1 MGITEM
7 NDELEIIAVTPDTI
21 FVSGRALTEEDALN
35 AVDNVLQN
43 LYDTSDLQNVDTAI
57 NTLVGI
63 QRFASKSLAK
73 LLYGTRLW
81 WDKHNPTNNF
91 YDYMESLHDL
101 KNVTIDRYITVWE
114 CITTGMIPEDVAVRP
129 MRELVPIAK
138 TLSHGHT
145 ITRRQFDR
153 IVKATST
160 REIEDILRNIK
171 GKAPRKSSM
180 QIYWNRKGDLEVWKD
195 NKKHF
200 IGFLDKEAYEKDEV
214 ARKAIDRILDTAGV
228 IRK

>member
-1 MGITEM
+1 MTE
-7 NDELEIIAVTPDTI
+7 ELEIIAVSPDSVFI
-21 FVSGRALTEEDALN
+21 SGTTLTEQDALN
-35 AVDNVLQN
+35 AVDDVLTN
-43 LYDTSDLQNVDTAI
+43 LYDTNNMQNIDVAI
-57 NTLVGI
+57 DTLVGI
-63 QRFASKSLAK
+63 QRFAGKSLAK
-73 LLYGTRLW
+73 ILYGTQLW
-81 WDKHNPTNNF
+81 WGHHNPSNNF
-91 YDYMESLHDL
+91 YDYMESRHEL
-101 KNVTIDRYITVWE
+101 KRVTIDRYITVWE
-114 CITTGMIPEDVAVRP
+114 CVTTGMIPEDVTVRP

-145 ITRRQFDR
+145 ITRKQFDK

-200 IGFLDKEAYEKDEV
+200 IGFLDKEVYEKDEV
-214 ARKAIDRILDTAGV
+214 AKKAIDRILDTAGV